1 MLHIL
6 YFLIFSIFLFLIGRG
21 FVILMH
27 NIFKIQFNDKN
38 EIFNIPIFYFYQ
50 LFGLFYIGNFSFIYN
65 FISKNNSV
73 KFYFFIFNFIFK
85 LKTN

>member
-38 EIFNIPIFYFYQ
+38 EFLIFQYFIF
-50 LFGLFYIGNFSFIYN
+50 INCSD
-65 FISKNNSV
+65 
-73 KFYFFIFNFIFK
+73 FFILEIFLLFIT
-85 LKTN
+85 L